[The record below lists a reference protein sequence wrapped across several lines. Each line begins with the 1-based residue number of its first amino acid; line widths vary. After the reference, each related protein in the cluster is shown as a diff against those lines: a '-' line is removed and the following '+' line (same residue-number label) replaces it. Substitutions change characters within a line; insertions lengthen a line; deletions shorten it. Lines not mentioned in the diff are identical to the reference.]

1 MANYRRLLLG
11 RRLASEEIH
20 EARISNPVALAV
32 FSSDA
37 LSSVA
42 YGTGEIM
49 AALAPYMAMAA
60 FGPAV
65 LSWSW
70 PAAVGIVLL
79 LAILTVSYRQTIFA
93 YPSGGGAY
101 IVAKENLGEV
111 PAQVAGASLL
121 VDYVLTVAVSVSAGV
136 TAITSAFPGADAH
149 RVFIALGVV
158 AFIGLMNLRG
168 VKESGAVFA
177 VPTYGFVVSMFA
189 IIALGFWRYF
199 TGGVAAGTHHEEV
212 VAPSLPGWLALWVF
226 MKAYAAGCTALTGV
240 EAISNGVSAFRE
252 PTAHNAGKT
261 MISMVLMLGAM
272 FLGITWLAN
281 HFGIVYLGEG
291 ESLLSML
298 GRRILGDGPGLPHV
312 IYLLMQAFTMLILC
326 LAANTAYADFPRLA
340 AMMARDGYLPR
351 QFASQ
356 GDRLVFSNGIFI
368 LSFLSGLLLWLFNA
382 REHHLMP
389 LYAVGVFLGFTISQT
404 GMVRHWVKLRGH
416 RWELKSLINGAGA
429 ITTLVVMTV
438 IIVTKFTHGAWVVVL
453 VLPVMV
459 FGFYSI
465 HRHYIRVRS
474 ILAGSRADFIS
485 PRKNRVVVLVSGIH
499 SGVVQSL
506 NYAKVIADHGEV
518 EALTVDF
525 PDEHGRDSAALERLR
540 SDWPRYCEGIPLRS
554 IRSPYRKIVE
564 PIVDELDRMRRAEPE
579 YTITVIL
586 PEFVTGHWWANLLHN
601 QTAWRI
607 KGTLLMKPKTVVIS
621 IPYHLEPLVE

>member
-1 MANYRRLLLG
+1 MANVRRLLLG
-11 RRLASEEIH
+11 RRLASEESH

-42 YGTGEIM
+42 YATGEIM
-49 AALAPYMAMAA
+49 AVLGPYMAMAA

-70 PAAVGIVLL
+70 PVAMGIVLL
-79 LAILTVSYRQTIFA
+79 LTILTISYRQTIFA

-101 IVAKENLGEV
+101 IVAKENLGEL

-136 TAITSAFPGADAH
+136 TAITSAFPAADAH
-149 RVFIALGVV
+149 RVALAFMVV
-158 AFIGLMNLRG
+158 AVIGLINLRG
-168 VKESGAVFA
+168 VKESGAVFS
-177 VPTYGFVVSMFA
+177 VPTYGFVISMFA
-189 IIALGFWRYF
+189 IIGLGFWRYF
-199 TGGVAAGTHHEEV
+199 TGGVSIGEHHAV
-212 VAPSLPGWLALWVF
+212 VAPPLPGWLAIWVF
-226 MKAYAAGCTALTGV
+226 MKAYSAGCTALTGV

-252 PTAHNAGKT
+252 PTARNAGKT
-261 MISMVLMLGAM
+261 MVSMVLMLGAM

-281 HFGIVYLGEG
+281 HFGIMYTGEG

-298 GRRILGDGPGLPHV
+298 EHRILGDGPGLPHLT
-312 IYLLMQAFTMLILC
+312 YLIMQTFTMLILC

-340 AMMARDGYLPR
+340 AMMARDGFLPR

-368 LSFLSGLLLWLFNA
+368 LSFLSGVLLWLFNA
-382 REHHLMP
+382 REHHLLP
-389 LYAVGVFLGFTISQT
+389 LYAVGVFLGFTLSQT
-404 GMVRHWVKLRGH
+404 GMVRHWLKLRGQ
-416 RWELKSLINGAGA
+416 RWALKSVINGAGA
-429 ITTLVVMTV
+429 LTTMIVMAV

-453 VLPVMV
+453 VLPIMVM
-459 FGFYSI
+459 GFFNI
-465 HRHYIRVRS
+465 HRHYIRVKS

-499 SGVVQSL
+499 SGVVQAL

-525 PDEHGRDSAALERLR
+525 PDENGRDSAALERLR

-564 PIVDELDRMRRAEPE
+564 PIVEELDRMRRVEPE

-607 KGTLLMKPKTVVIS
+607 KTTLLMKPKTVVIS
-621 IPYHLEPLVE
+621 IPYHLEPIVE

>member
-1 MANYRRLLLG
+1 MANVRRFLLG
-11 RRLASEEIH
+11 RRLASEESH
-20 EARISNPVALAV
+20 EARISNPIALAV

-49 AALAPYMAMAA
+49 AVLGPYMAMAV

-70 PAAVGIVLL
+70 PVAMGIVML

-136 TAITSAFPGADAH
+136 TAITSAFPAADAH
-149 RVFIALGVV
+149 RVAIALTVV

-199 TGGVAAGTHHEEV
+199 AGGVEAGTHH
-212 VAPSLPGWLALWVF
+212 VAVPPPLPGWLAIWVF

-252 PTAHNAGKT
+252 PTSRNAGKT
-261 MISMVLMLGAM
+261 MIAMVLMLGAM

-298 GRRILGDGPGLPHV
+298 ERRILGDGAGLSHA
-312 IYLLMQAFTMLILC
+312 IYLIMQTFTMLILC

-340 AMMARDGYLPR
+340 AMMARDGFLPR
-351 QFASQ
+351 QFSSQ

-368 LSFLSGLLLWLFNA
+368 LSLLSGILLWLFNA

-389 LYAVGVFLGFTISQT
+389 LYAVGVFLGFTLSQT
-404 GMVRHWVKLRGH
+404 GMVRHWIELRGE
-416 RWELKSLINGAGA
+416 RWGMKAAINGAGA
-429 ITTLVVMTV
+429 LTTLIVMTV

-453 VLPVMV
+453 VLPLMVMT
-459 FGFYSI
+459 FFNI
-465 HRHYIRVRS
+465 HRHYIRVKS
-474 ILAGSRADFIS
+474 ILAGSRADFIT

-525 PDEHGRDSAALERLR
+525 PDEHGRDSAALEKLR

-564 PIVDELDRMRRAEPE
+564 PIVEELDRMRRVEPE

-621 IPYHLEPLVE
+621 IPYHLEPIVE

>member
-1 MANYRRLLLG
+1 MANFRRLLLG
-11 RRLASEEIH
+11 RRLASEESH
-20 EARISNPVALAV
+20 ETRINNAIALAV

-49 AALAPYMAMAA
+49 AVLGPYMVMAA

-70 PAAVGIVLL
+70 PVAVGIVLL
-79 LAILTVSYRQTIFA
+79 LAILTISYRQTIFA
-93 YPSGGGAY
+93 YPGGGGAY

-136 TAITSAFPGADAH
+136 TAITSAFPAADDH
-149 RVFIALGVV
+149 RVFIALAVV

-168 VKESGAVFA
+168 LKESGAVFA
-177 VPTYGFVVSMFA
+177 VPTYGFVISMFA

-199 TGGVAAGTHHEEV
+199 VGGVAAGVHHNV
-212 VAPSLPGWLALWVF
+212 IPPPLPGWLAIWVF

-252 PTAHNAGKT
+252 PTSHNASKT
-261 MISMVLMLGAM
+261 MIYMVLMLGIM

-281 HFGIVYLGEG
+281 HFGIVYLGDG

-298 GRRILGDGPGLPHV
+298 ERRILGDGPGVAHV
-312 IYLLMQAFTMLILC
+312 AYLLMQTFTMLILC

-340 AMMARDGYLPR
+340 AMMARDGFLPR
-351 QFASQ
+351 QFSSQ

-368 LSFLSGLLLWLFNA
+368 LSLLSGILLWLFNA
-382 REHHLMP
+382 REHHLLP
-389 LYAVGVFLGFTISQT
+389 LYAVGVFLGFSLSQT
-404 GMVRHWVKLRGH
+404 GMVRHWFKLRGE
-416 RWELKSLINGAGA
+416 RWALKSVINGAGA
-429 ITTLVVMTV
+429 ITTMVVMTV
-438 IIVTKFTHGAWVVVL
+438 IIVTKFAHGAWVVVL
-453 VLPVMV
+453 VLPLMVMT
-459 FGFYSI
+459 FFNI
-465 HRHYIRVRS
+465 HRHYIRVKS

-499 SGVVQSL
+499 SGVVQAL
-506 NYAKVIADHGEV
+506 NYAKVIADRGEV

-525 PDEHGRDSAALERLR
+525 PDEHGRDSAALEKLR
-540 SDWPRYCEGIPLRS
+540 ADWPRYCEGIPLRA

-564 PIVDELDRMRRAEPE
+564 PIMEELDRMRRVEPE

-586 PEFVTGHWWANLLHN
+586 PEFVTGHWWANILHN

-621 IPYHLEPLVE
+621 IPYHLEPIIE

>member
-1 MANYRRLLLG
+1 MANVRRFLLG
-11 RRLASEEIH
+11 RRLASEESH
-20 EARISNPVALAV
+20 EARISNPIALAV

-49 AALAPYMAMAA
+49 AVLGPYMAMAA

-70 PAAVGIVLL
+70 PVAVGIVLL
-79 LAILTVSYRQTIFA
+79 LTILTISYRQTIFA
-93 YPSGGGAY
+93 YPGGGGAY
-101 IVAKENLGEV
+101 IVAKENLGELQ
-111 PAQVAGASLL
+111 AQVAGASLL

-136 TAITSAFPGADAH
+136 TAITSAFPAADAH
-149 RVFIALGVV
+149 RVAIALAVV
-158 AFIGLMNLRG
+158 TFIGLVNLRG

-177 VPTYGFVVSMFA
+177 VPTYGFVISMFL
-189 IIALGFWRYF
+189 IIGLGFWRYF
-199 TGGVAAGTHHEEV
+199 AGGVAVGVHHA
-212 VAPSLPGWLALWVF
+212 VAAPPLPGWLAIWVF

-252 PTAHNAGKT
+252 PTSRNAGKT
-261 MISMVLMLGAM
+261 MIAMVLMLGAM

-281 HFGIVYLGEG
+281 HFGIVYLGDG

-298 GRRILGDGPGLPHV
+298 ERRILGDGAGLAHAV
-312 IYLLMQAFTMLILC
+312 YLLMQTFTMLILC

-340 AMMARDGYLPR
+340 AMMARDGFLPR
-351 QFASQ
+351 QFSSQ

-368 LSFLSGLLLWLFNA
+368 LSFLSGVLLWLFNA

-404 GMVRHWVKLRGH
+404 GMVRHWLKLRGH
-416 RWELKSLINGAGA
+416 RWALKSMINGAGA
-429 ITTLVVMTV
+429 LTTMVVMTV

-453 VLPVMV
+453 VLPLMVMT
-459 FGFYSI
+459 FFNI
-465 HRHYIRVRS
+465 HRHYIRVKS
-474 ILAGSRADFIS
+474 ILAASRVDFIS

-525 PDEHGRDSAALERLR
+525 PDEHGRDSAALEKLR

-564 PIVDELDRMRRAEPE
+564 PIVEELDRMRRVEPE

-621 IPYHLEPLVE
+621 IPYHLEPILE

>member
-1 MANYRRLLLG
+1 MANFRRFLLG
-11 RRLASEEIH
+11 RRLANEESH

-49 AALAPYMAMAA
+49 AVLGPYMIMAS

-70 PAAVGIVLL
+70 PVAVGIVLL
-79 LAILTVSYRQTIFA
+79 LAILTISYRQTIFA

-136 TAITSAFPGADAH
+136 TAITSAFPAADAH
-149 RVFIALGVV
+149 RVTIALAVV
-158 AFIGLMNLRG
+158 AFIGLVNLRG

-177 VPTYGFVVSMFA
+177 LPTYGFVVSMFA
-189 IIALGFWRYF
+189 LIALGFWRYSSGSV
-199 TGGVAAGTHHEEV
+199 TVGAHHAAV
-212 VAPSLPGWLALWVF
+212 PPPFQGWLAIWVF

-252 PTAHNAGKT
+252 PTARNAGKT
-261 MISMVLMLGAM
+261 MISMVLMLAAM

-281 HFGIVYLGEG
+281 HFGIVYLGGG

-298 GRRILGDGPGLPHV
+298 ERRILGDGPGLPH
-312 IYLLMQAFTMLILC
+312 ITYLVMQTFTMLILC

-340 AMMARDGYLPR
+340 AMMARDGFLPR
-351 QFASQ
+351 QFSSQ

-368 LSFLSGLLLWLFNA
+368 LSLVSGILLWLFNA
-382 REHHLMP
+382 REHHLLP
-389 LYAVGVFLGFTISQT
+389 LYAVGVFLGFTLSQT
-404 GMVRHWVKLRGH
+404 GMVRHWLKLRGR
-416 RWELKSLINGAGA
+416 RWVIKSVINGAGA
-429 ITTLVVMTV
+429 VTTLIVMMV

-453 VLPVMV
+453 VLPLMVM
-459 FGFYSI
+459 GFFNI
-465 HRHYIRVRS
+465 HRHYIRVKS

-506 NYAKVIADHGEV
+506 NYAKLIAEHGDV
-518 EALTVDF
+518 EAITVDF
-525 PDEHGRDSAALERLR
+525 PDEHGRDSAALIRLQA
-540 SDWPRYCEGIPLRS
+540 DWPRYCEGIPLRAL
-554 IRSPYRKIVE
+554 RSPYRKIVE

-586 PEFVTGHWWANLLHN
+586 PEFVTGHWWANILHN
-601 QTAWRI
+601 QTAFRL
-607 KGTLLMKPKTVVIS
+607 KSTLLMKPKTVVIS

>member
-1 MANYRRLLLG
+1 MANFRRVLLG
-11 RRLASEEIH
+11 RRLASEESH

-42 YGTGEIM
+42 YATGEIM

-60 FGPAV
+60 FGPTV
-65 LSWSW
+65 LSQSW
-70 PAAVGIVLL
+70 PVAVAIVLL
-79 LAILTVSYRQTIFA
+79 LVILTVSYRQTIFA

-101 IVAKENLGEV
+101 IVAKENLGEL

-121 VDYVLTVAVSVSAGV
+121 IDYVLTVAVSVSAGV
-136 TAITSAFPGADAH
+136 TAITSAFPSMDAY
-149 RVFIALGVV
+149 RVPLGIAVI
-158 AFIGLMNLRG
+158 AFVGLMNLRG
-168 VKESGAVFA
+168 VKESGVVFA
-177 VPTYGFVVSMFA
+177 FPTYGFVISMFG
-189 IIALGFWRYF
+189 IIGLGFWRYF
-199 TGGVAAGTHHEEV
+199 AGTIQPGVHHEM
-212 VAPSLPGWLALWVF
+212 APPAFPGWIAVWVF

-252 PTAHNAGKT
+252 PTSRNASNT
-261 MISMVLMLGAM
+261 MVSMVVMLGAM

-281 HFGIVYLGEG
+281 HLGVTYTG
-291 ESLLSML
+291 GAESLLSML
-298 GRRILGDGPGLPHV
+298 SRSILGDGPGLPHV
-312 IYLLMQAFTMLILC
+312 AYLTVQTFTMLILL
-326 LAANTAYADFPRLA
+326 LAANTAYADFPRLG
-340 AMMARDGYLPR
+340 AMMARDGFLPR

-368 LSFLSGLLLWLFNA
+368 LSLLSGILVWIFNA
-382 REHHLMP
+382 KEHHLLP
-389 LYAVGVFLGFTISQT
+389 LYALGVFIGFTLSQT
-404 GMVRHWVKLRGH
+404 GMVRHW
-416 RWELKSLINGAGA
+416 LKDRSRHWVIKAFINGTGA
-429 ITTLVVMTV
+429 VTTLVVMIV
-438 IIVTKFTHGAWVVVL
+438 ITTTKFTHGAWVVVL
-453 VLPVMV
+453 VLPIMVM
-459 FGFYSI
+459 GFYNI
-465 HRHYIRVRS
+465 HRHYIRVKS

-499 SGVVQSL
+499 SGVVQAL
-506 NYAKVIADHGEV
+506 NYAKVIADRGEV

-525 PDEHGRDSAALERLR
+525 PDENGRDSAALERLR
-540 SDWPRYCEGIPLRS
+540 ADWPRYCEGIPLRAL
-554 IRSPYRKIVE
+554 RSPYRKIVE
-564 PIVDELDRMRRAEPE
+564 PIVEELDRMRRVEPE

-607 KGTLLMKPKTVVIS
+607 KTTLLMKPKTVVIS

>member
-1 MANYRRLLLG
+1 MASFRRLVLG
-11 RRLASEEIH
+11 RRLASEEIS
-20 EARISNPVALAV
+20 EARINNPIALAV

-49 AALAPYMAMAA
+49 AVLGPYMVMAS

-70 PAAVGIVLL
+70 PVAIGIVLL
-79 LAILTVSYRQTIFA
+79 LSILTISYRQTIFA

-136 TAITSAFPGADAH
+136 TAITSAFPAADPY
-149 RVFIALGVV
+149 RVLIAFFVV
-158 AFIGLMNLRG
+158 AFIGTVNLRG

-177 VPTYGFVVSMFA
+177 VPTYGFVISVFF
-189 IIALGFWRYF
+189 IIILGFWRYF
-199 TGGVAAGTHHEEV
+199 AGGVEMGSHHAV
-212 VAPSLPGWLALWVF
+212 VPPPLPGWLAIWVF

-252 PTAHNAGKT
+252 PTAHNASKT
-261 MISMVLMLGAM
+261 MIYMVLMLGVM

-298 GRRILGDGPGLPHV
+298 EHKILGTGGGLPH
-312 IYLLMQAFTMLILC
+312 ITYLLMQAFTMLILC

-340 AMMARDGYLPR
+340 AMMARDGFLPR
-351 QFASQ
+351 QFSSQ

-368 LSFLSGLLLWLFNA
+368 LSLLSGLLLWLFNA

-389 LYAVGVFLGFTISQT
+389 LYAVGVFLGFSLSQT
-404 GMVRHWVKLRGH
+404 GMVRHWFKLRGT
-416 RWELKSLINGAGA
+416 RWATKAFINGAGA
-429 ITTLVVMTV
+429 ITTSVVMTV
-438 IIVTKFTHGAWVVVL
+438 IIVTKFSHGAWVVVL
-453 VLPVMV
+453 VLPLMVMT
-459 FGFYSI
+459 FFNI
-465 HRHYIRVRS
+465 HRHYIRVKS

-485 PRKNRVVVLVSGIH
+485 PQKNRVVVLVSGIH

-506 NYAKVIADHGEV
+506 NYAKLIAEWGEV
-518 EALTVDF
+518 EAITVDF
-525 PDEHGRDSAALERLR
+525 PNELGQDSASLEKLQA
-540 SDWPRYCEGIPLRS
+540 DWPRYCEGIPLRVL
-554 IRSPYRKIVE
+554 RSPYRKIVE

-586 PEFVTGHWWANLLHN
+586 PEFVTGHWWANILHN

-607 KGTLLMKPKTVVIS
+607 KTTLLMKPKTVVIS
-621 IPYHLEPLVE
+621 IPYHLEPIIE

>member
-1 MANYRRLLLG
+1 MGGFRRLILG
-11 RRLASEEIH
+11 RRLANEEGD
-20 EARISNPVALAV
+20 EARISNPIALAV

-42 YGTGEIM
+42 YATGEIM

-65 LSWSW
+65 LRQSW
-70 PAAVGIVLL
+70 PVAVGIVLL
-79 LAILTVSYRQTIFA
+79 LVILTVSYRQTIFA

-101 IVAKENLGEV
+101 IVARENLGEL

-136 TAITSAFPGADAH
+136 TAITSAFPSMDPY
-149 RVFIALGVV
+149 RVLLAV
-158 AFIGLMNLRG
+158 AVIGFVGLMNLRG

-177 VPTYGFVVSMFA
+177 FPTYGFAVAMFGL
-189 IIALGFWRYF
+189 IAYGFWRYF
-199 TGGVAAGTHHEEV
+199 TGSMVAAEHHV
-212 VAPSLPGWLALWVF
+212 VVPPPFPGWIGIWVF
-226 MKAYAAGCTALTGV
+226 MKAYAAGCTALTGI
-240 EAISNGVSAFRE
+240 EATSNGVAAFRE
-252 PTAHNAGKT
+252 PTSRNAAKT
-261 MISMVLMLGAM
+261 MSLMVLMLGTL

-281 HFGIVYLGEG
+281 HVGVTYTGG
-291 ESLLSML
+291 AESLLSML
-298 GRRILGDGPGLPHV
+298 ARRILGSGPGLPHV
-312 IYLLMQAFTMLILC
+312 LYLGVQAFTMLILL
-326 LAANTAYADFPRLA
+326 LAANTSYAGFPSLA
-340 AMMARDGYLPR
+340 AMMARDGFLPR

-368 LSFLSGLLLWLFNA
+368 LSLLSALLVWIFNA
-382 REHHLMP
+382 KEHHLLP
-389 LYAVGVFLGFTISQT
+389 LYALGVFMGFTISQT
-404 GMVRHWVKLRGH
+404 GMVRHWIKTRGH
-416 RWELKSLINGAGA
+416 HWRVKTVVNGTGA
-429 ITTLVVMTV
+429 ITTLLVMLV
-438 IIVTKFTHGAWVVVL
+438 IVVTKFTHGAWVVVL
-453 VLPVMV
+453 VLPLLVV
-459 FGFYSI
+459 AFYNI
-465 HRHYIRVRS
+465 HRHYIRVKS

-506 NYAKVIADHGEV
+506 NYAKVIAVHGEV

-540 SDWPRYCEGIPLRS
+540 ADWPRYCEGIPLRAL
-554 IRSPYRKIVE
+554 RSPYRKIVE
-564 PIVDELDRMRRAEPE
+564 PIVAELDRMRRAEPE

-607 KGTLLMKPKTVVIS
+607 KGTLLSRPKTVVIS
-621 IPYHLEPLVE
+621 IPYHLEPIIE

>member
-1 MANYRRLLLG
+1 MPNFRRLLLG
-11 RRLASEEIH
+11 RRLASEESH

-70 PAAVGIVLL
+70 PVAVGIVLL
-79 LAILTVSYRQTIFA
+79 LTILTVSYRQTIFA

-136 TAITSAFPGADAH
+136 TAITSAFPAVDIH
-149 RVFIALGVV
+149 RVAIALAVV
-158 AFIGLMNLRG
+158 TFIGLVNLRG

-177 VPTYGFVVSMFA
+177 VPTYGFVISMFL

-199 TGGVAAGTHHEEV
+199 AGGVSIGEHHAVAA
-212 VAPSLPGWLALWVF
+212 PPLPGWLAIWVF
-226 MKAYAAGCTALTGV
+226 MKAYSAGCTALTGV

-252 PTAHNAGKT
+252 PTARNAGKT
-261 MISMVLMLGAM
+261 MIAMVLMLGAM

-298 GRRILGDGPGLPHV
+298 GRRILGSDTGLAHAV
-312 IYLLMQAFTMLILC
+312 YLLMQTFTMLILC

-340 AMMARDGYLPR
+340 ALMARDGFLPR
-351 QFASQ
+351 QFSSQ

-368 LSFLSGLLLWLFNA
+368 LSLLSGVLLWLFNA

-404 GMVRHWVKLRGH
+404 GMVRHWLKLRGH
-416 RWELKSLINGAGA
+416 HWALKSVINGAGGL
-429 ITTLVVMTV
+429 TTLVVMMV

-453 VLPVMV
+453 VLPLMVMT
-459 FGFYSI
+459 FFNI
-465 HRHYIRVRS
+465 HRHYIRVKS

-525 PDEHGRDSAALERLR
+525 PDENGRDSAALERLR

-564 PIVDELDRMRRAEPE
+564 PIVEELDRMRRVEPE

-621 IPYHLEPLVE
+621 IPYHLEPIVE

>member
-1 MANYRRLLLG
+1 MANFRRLLLG
-11 RRLASEEIH
+11 RRLASEESH

-49 AALAPYMAMAA
+49 AVLGPYMAMAA

-70 PAAVGIVLL
+70 PVAVGIVVL

-136 TAITSAFPGADAH
+136 TAITSAFPAADAH
-149 RVFIALGVV
+149 RVAIALAVV
-158 AFIGLMNLRG
+158 AFIGLVNLRG

-177 VPTYGFVVSMFA
+177 VPTYGFVLSMFA

-199 TGGVAAGTHHEEV
+199 SGSVTVGAHHEV
-212 VAPSLPGWLALWVF
+212 VPPPFQGWLAIWVF

-252 PTAHNAGKT
+252 PTSRNAGKT

-272 FLGITWLAN
+272 FLGITWLSN

-298 GRRILGDGPGLPHV
+298 ERRILGDGPGLAHAT
-312 IYLLMQAFTMLILC
+312 YLVMQTFTMLILC

-340 AMMARDGYLPR
+340 AMMARDGFLPR
-351 QFASQ
+351 QFSSQ

-368 LSFLSGLLLWLFNA
+368 LSFVSGILLWLFNA
-382 REHHLMP
+382 REHHLLP
-389 LYAVGVFLGFTISQT
+389 LYAVGVFLGFTLSQT
-404 GMVRHWVKLRGH
+404 GMVRHWLKLRGR
-416 RWELKSLINGAGA
+416 RWALKSAINGAGA
-429 ITTLVVMTV
+429 ITTLVVMMV

-453 VLPVMV
+453 VLPLMVM
-459 FGFYSI
+459 GFFNI
-465 HRHYIRVRS
+465 HRHYIRVKS

-499 SGVVQSL
+499 SGVVQAL

-525 PDEHGRDSAALERLR
+525 PDENGRDSAALERLR

-564 PIVDELDRMRRAEPE
+564 PIVEELDRMRRAEPE

-607 KGTLLMKPKTVVIS
+607 KTTLLMKPKTVVIS

>member
-1 MANYRRLLLG
+1 MPNFRRLLLG
-11 RRLASEEIH
+11 RRLTSEEIH
-20 EARISNPVALAV
+20 ETRINNPIALAV

-49 AALAPYMAMAA
+49 AVLGPYMVMAS

-70 PAAVGIVLL
+70 PVAVGIVILL
-79 LAILTVSYRQTIFA
+79 TILTISYRQTIFA

-136 TAITSAFPGADAH
+136 TAITSAFPSADAH
-149 RVFIALGVV
+149 RVFIALAVV

-199 TGGVAAGTHHEEV
+199 SGGAPVGEHHAV
-212 VAPSLPGWLALWVF
+212 VPPPLPGWLALWVF

-252 PTAHNAGKT
+252 PTAHNASKT
-261 MISMVLMLGAM
+261 MIYMVLMLGVM

-281 HFGIVYLGEG
+281 HFGIVYLGDG

-298 GRRILGDGPGLPHV
+298 ERRILGDGPGLPHAA
-312 IYLLMQAFTMLILC
+312 YLLAQTFTMLILC

-340 AMMARDGYLPR
+340 AMMARDGFLPR
-351 QFASQ
+351 QFSSQ

-368 LSFLSGLLLWLFNA
+368 LSAMSGVLLIIFNA
-382 REHHLMP
+382 REHHLLP
-389 LYAVGVFLGFTISQT
+389 LYAVGVFLGFSLSQT
-404 GMVRHWVKLRGH
+404 GMVRHWIKLRGR
-416 RWELKSLINGAGA
+416 RWVSKSVINGLGA
-429 ITTLVVMTV
+429 LTTTVVMAV

-453 VLPVMV
+453 VLPLMVMT
-459 FGFYSI
+459 FFNI
-465 HRHYIRVRS
+465 HRHYIRVKS

-499 SGVVQSL
+499 SGVVQAL

-525 PDEHGRDSAALERLR
+525 PDENGRDSAALERLR
-540 SDWPRYCEGIPLRS
+540 CDWPRYCEGIPLRA

-564 PIVDELDRMRRAEPE
+564 PIVEELDRMRRVEPE

>member
-1 MANYRRLLLG
+1 MPNFRRLLLG
-11 RRLASEEIH
+11 RRLASEESH

-42 YGTGEIM
+42 YATGEIM
-49 AALAPYMAMAA
+49 AALAPYMALAA

-65 LSWSW
+65 IGLSW
-70 PAAVGIVLL
+70 PVAVGIVALL
-79 LAILTVSYRQTIFA
+79 FILTVSYRQTIFA

-101 IVAKENLGEV
+101 IVAKENLGEL

-121 VDYVLTVAVSVSAGV
+121 IDYVLTVAVSVSAGV
-136 TAITSAFPGADAH
+136 TAITSAFPSMDAH
-149 RVFIALGVV
+149 RIVLGIAVIIFV
-158 AFIGLMNLRG
+158 GLMNLRG
-168 VKESGAVFA
+168 VKESGVFFA
-177 VPTYGFVVSMFA
+177 IPTYGFVVAMFG
-189 IIALGFWRYF
+189 IIGLGFWRYF
-199 TGGVAAGTHHEEV
+199 SGSMLAGGHHEI
-212 VAPSLPGWLALWVF
+212 VAPPMPGWLGIWVV
-226 MKAYAAGCTALTGV
+226 MKAYSAGCTALTGV

-252 PTAHNAGKT
+252 PTSKNAAGV
-261 MISMVLMLGAM
+261 MVVMVVMLGSM
-272 FLGITWLAN
+272 FLGVTWLAN
-281 HFGIVYLGEG
+281 HVGVTYTGG
-291 ESLLSML
+291 AESLLSML
-298 GRRILGDGPGLPHV
+298 ARKILGDGPGLAHAA
-312 IYLLMQAFTMLILC
+312 YLGVQAFTMLILM
-326 LAANTAYADFPRLA
+326 LAANTAFAGFPRLA
-340 AMMARDGYLPR
+340 AMMARDGFLPR

-368 LSFLSGLLLWLFNA
+368 LCLLSAALVWLFNA
-382 REHHLMP
+382 KEHHLLP
-389 LYAVGVFLGFTISQT
+389 LYALGVFLGFTISQT
-404 GMVRHWVKLRGH
+404 GMVRHWLKLRGQ
-416 RWELKSLINGAGA
+416 RWGIKATINGIGA
-429 ITTLVVMTV
+429 LTTLVIMLVV
-438 IIVTKFTHGAWVVVL
+438 AVTKFTHGAWVVVL
-453 VLPVMV
+453 VLPIMV
-459 FGFYSI
+459 FGFYNI
-465 HRHYIRVRS
+465 HRHYIRVKS

-525 PDEHGRDSAALERLR
+525 PDENGRDSAALERLR

-564 PIVDELDRMRRAEPE
+564 PIVEELDRMRRVEPE

-586 PEFVTGHWWANLLHN
+586 PEFVTGHWWANILHN

-621 IPYHLEPLVE
+621 IPYHLEPIVE

>member
-1 MANYRRLLLG
+1 MANFRRILLG
-11 RRLASEEIH
+11 RRLASEESH
-20 EARISNPVALAV
+20 EARISNPIALAV

-42 YGTGEIM
+42 YATGEIM
-49 AALAPYMAMAA
+49 AALAPYMALAA
-60 FGPAV
+60 FGPSVIAQ
-65 LSWSW
+65 SW
-70 PAAVGIVLL
+70 PVAVGIVLL

-101 IVAKENLGEV
+101 IVAKENLGEL

-136 TAITSAFPGADAH
+136 TAITSAFPSMDAH
-149 RVFIALGVV
+149 RVFLGVAV
-158 AFIGLMNLRG
+158 IAFVGLMNLRG

-177 VPTYGFVVSMFA
+177 FPTYGFVISMFG
-189 IIALGFWRYF
+189 IIGLGFWRYF
-199 TGGVAAGTHHEEV
+199 TGGLQPAEHHEI
-212 VAPSLPGWLALWVF
+212 APPPFAGWIAVWVF

-252 PTAHNAGKT
+252 PTSRNASNT
-261 MISMVLMLGAM
+261 MVSMVLMLGAM

-281 HFGIVYLGEG
+281 HLGVTYTG
-291 ESLLSML
+291 GAESLLSML
-298 GRRILGDGPGLPHV
+298 SRRILGDGPGLPHV
-312 IYLLMQAFTMLILC
+312 VYLVVQTFTMLILL
-326 LAANTAYADFPRLA
+326 LAANTAYADFPRLG
-340 AMMARDGYLPR
+340 AMMARDGFLPR

-368 LSFLSGLLLWLFNA
+368 LSLLSAVLVWIFNA
-382 REHHLMP
+382 KEHHLLP
-389 LYAVGVFLGFTISQT
+389 LYALGVFLGFTLSQT
-404 GMVRHWVKLRGH
+404 GMVRHWFKNRSRHWG
-416 RWELKSLINGAGA
+416 LKAIINGTGA
-429 ITTLVVMTV
+429 ITTFVVMVV
-438 IIVTKFTHGAWVVVL
+438 ITSTKFTHGAWVVVL
-453 VLPVMV
+453 VLPIMV
-459 FGFYSI
+459 FGFYNI
-465 HRHYIRVRS
+465 HRHYIRVKS

-499 SGVVQSL
+499 SGVVQAL

-525 PDEHGRDSAALERLR
+525 PDEQGRDSAALERLR

-554 IRSPYRKIVE
+554 LRSPYRKIVE
-564 PIVDELDRMRRAEPE
+564 PIVEELDRMRRVEPE
-579 YTITVIL
+579 YTITIIL
-586 PEFVTGHWWANLLHN
+586 PEFVTGHWWANILHN

-607 KGTLLMKPKTVVIS
+607 KTTLLMKPKTVVIS
-621 IPYHLEPLVE
+621 IPYHLEPIIE

>member
-1 MANYRRLLLG
+1 MPNFRRILLG
-11 RRLASEEIH
+11 RRLASEESH

-49 AALAPYMAMAA
+49 AVLGPYMAMAA

-70 PAAVGIVLL
+70 PVAVGIVLL
-79 LAILTVSYRQTIFA
+79 LTILTISYRQTIFA

-136 TAITSAFPGADAH
+136 TAITSAFPAADPY
-149 RVFIALGVV
+149 RVIIAIGVV
-158 AFIGLMNLRG
+158 AFIGTVNLRG

-177 VPTYGFVVSMFA
+177 VPTYGFVISMFA
-189 IIALGFWRYF
+189 IIGLGFWRYF
-199 TGGVAAGTHHEEV
+199 HGGVPVGEHHMA
-212 VAPSLPGWLALWVF
+212 VAPPLPGWLAIWVF

-252 PTAHNAGKT
+252 PTSHNASRT
-261 MISMVLMLGAM
+261 MMYMVLMLGAM

-281 HFGIVYLGEG
+281 HFGIVYLGDG

-298 GRRILGDGPGLPHV
+298 ERRILGDGPGIAHFT
-312 IYLLMQAFTMLILC
+312 YLVMQAFTMLILC

-340 AMMARDGYLPR
+340 AMMARDGFLPR
-351 QFASQ
+351 QFSSQ

-368 LSFLSGLLLWLFNA
+368 LSLLSGILLWIFNA

-389 LYAVGVFLGFTISQT
+389 LYAVGVFLGFTLSQT
-404 GMVRHWVKLRGH
+404 GMVRHWLKLRGEK
-416 RWELKSLINGAGA
+416 WVVKSVINGAGA

-453 VLPVMV
+453 VLPIMVMT
-459 FGFYSI
+459 FFNI
-465 HRHYIRVRS
+465 HRHYIRVKS

-499 SGVVQSL
+499 SGVVQAL
-506 NYAKVIADHGEV
+506 NYAKVIADRGEV
-518 EALTVDF
+518 EAITVDF

-540 SDWPRYCEGIPLRS
+540 SDWPRYCEGIPLRAL
-554 IRSPYRKIVE
+554 RSPYRKIVE
-564 PIVDELDRMRRAEPE
+564 PIVEELDRMRRVEPE

-607 KGTLLMKPKTVVIS
+607 KTTLLMKPKTVVIS

>member
-1 MANYRRLLLG
+1 MGGFRRLLLG
-11 RRLASEEIH
+11 RRLANEEGD
-20 EARISNPVALAV
+20 EARISNPIALAV

-42 YGTGEIM
+42 YATGEIM

-65 LSWSW
+65 LRQSW
-70 PAAVGIVLL
+70 PVAVGIVLL
-79 LAILTVSYRQTIFA
+79 LVILTVSYRQTIFA

-101 IVAKENLGEV
+101 IVARENLGEL

-136 TAITSAFPGADAH
+136 TAITSAFPSMDPY
-149 RVFIALGVV
+149 RVLLAV
-158 AFIGLMNLRG
+158 AVIGFVGLVNLRG

-177 VPTYGFVVSMFA
+177 FPTYGFAVAMFGL
-189 IIALGFWRYF
+189 IAYGFWRYF
-199 TGGVAAGTHHEEV
+199 TGSMEAAEHHV
-212 VAPSLPGWLALWVF
+212 IVAPPFPGWIGVWVF
-226 MKAYAAGCTALTGV
+226 MKAYAAGCTALTGI
-240 EAISNGVSAFRE
+240 EATSNGVAAFRE
-252 PTAHNAGKT
+252 PTSRNAART
-261 MISMVLMLGAM
+261 MSLMVLMLGTL

-281 HFGIVYLGEG
+281 HVGVTYTGG
-291 ESLLSML
+291 AESLLSML
-298 GRRILGDGPGLPHV
+298 ARRILGSGPGLPHV
-312 IYLLMQAFTMLILC
+312 LYLGIQAFTMLILL
-326 LAANTAYADFPRLA
+326 LAANTSYAGFPSLA
-340 AMMARDGYLPR
+340 AMMARDGFLPR

-368 LSFLSGLLLWLFNA
+368 LSLLSAILVWIFNA
-382 REHHLMP
+382 KEHHLLP
-389 LYAVGVFLGFTISQT
+389 LYALGVFMGFTISQT
-404 GMVRHWVKLRGH
+404 GMVRHWIKTRGH
-416 RWELKSLINGAGA
+416 HWRVKTVVNGTGA
-429 ITTLVVMTV
+429 ITTLLVMLV
-438 IIVTKFTHGAWVVVL
+438 IVVTKFTHGAWVVVL
-453 VLPVMV
+453 VLPLLVV
-459 FGFYSI
+459 AFYNI
-465 HRHYIRVRS
+465 HRHYIRVKS

-506 NYAKVIADHGEV
+506 NYAKVIAEHGEV

-540 SDWPRYCEGIPLRS
+540 ADWPRYCEGIPLRAL
-554 IRSPYRKIVE
+554 RSPYRKIVE
-564 PIVDELDRMRRAEPE
+564 PIVEELDRMRRAEPE

-586 PEFVTGHWWANLLHN
+586 PEFVTGHWWANVLHN

-607 KGTLLMKPKTVVIS
+607 KGTLLSKPKTVVIS
-621 IPYHLEPLVE
+621 IPYHLEPIIE